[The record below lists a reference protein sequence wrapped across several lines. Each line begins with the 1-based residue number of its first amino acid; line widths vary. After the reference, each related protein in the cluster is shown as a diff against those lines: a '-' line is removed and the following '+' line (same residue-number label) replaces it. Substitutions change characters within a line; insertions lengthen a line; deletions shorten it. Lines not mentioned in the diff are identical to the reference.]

1 MLQKLCNDRCT
12 TSLGRQA
19 GKNEKRIPLG
29 GEVTLSRAQI
39 IEIFFLT
46 GSGMEDK
53 RNPEMCPGWRRHA
66 RGCLLVLFNCFPLGA
81 TI

>member
-29 GEVTLSRAQI
+29 GEVKVSCAQI
-39 IEIFFLT
+39 IEIFSLT
-46 GSGMEDK
+46 GSGTEDK
-53 RNPEMCPGWRRHA
+53 RSPDRCP
-66 RGCLLVLFNCFPLGA
+66 LFNGFPACSLRVV
-81 TI
+81 